1 MKQQLIPIIV
11 GVTGHRDIRHT
22 DADTISV
29 SLTKQFQRIKSCYP
43 SSPIWLLTGLAEGAD
58 RVAATAALEI
68 GGIEIAMVLPLPED
82 DYIQDFSS
90 HSSIQEYASLRDRAT
105 RVYPT
110 FEDLK
115 ARERADYYRRA
126 GEFIALNSQI
136 VIAVWDGVVEQLT
149 ASGTAEILKGGTA
162 DVISMCRRGL
172 RSNGTLALPEPTSII
187 HIMALREQSSVQTV
201 ASNSHS
207 VGRVVTSTGRDIAA
221 STRVN
226 LSLAAIE
233 RFNKLAGAID
243 QQRLMPALTSL
254 LGPSKG
260 TSLTATLYAAADYLA
275 AKMQRER
282 RNGIRVV
289 SLSAGL
295 SVLLHQIYSG
305 VSQLTPWLIAHLVV
319 ALSAVGLFYF
329 YFSGDRRR
337 DARYLDFRAL
347 AEGLRVQF
355 FWKSGGVDENV
366 TDFYFSED
374 SDELEWLRHALRNV
388 QLVSGND
395 LARQSLDDIRTRWL
409 LDQMAY
415 FKKNVGP
422 NARKERFG
430 KVASRVCIGAAV
442 TLTVMT
448 AAAQLLGSEELV
460 LQRLMFGSGLMFL
473 MSGAIKAYCGVMAF
487 GELARRYA
495 IMARIFEIA
504 GERLREATGPNSQS
518 TSGRH
523 QEILLAAGKEALA
536 ENCTW
541 LRSHRARDIE
551 VNLN

>member
-1 MKQQLIPIIV
+1 MKQQLIPILV
-11 GVTGHRDIRHT
+11 GVTGHRDIRSK
-22 DADTISV
+22 DADTITV
-29 SLTKQFQRIKSCYP
+29 SLATQLKVIKARYP
-43 SSPIWLLTGLAEGAD
+43 SSPIRLLTGLAEGAD
-58 RVAATAALEI
+58 RIAATAALEI
-68 GGIEIAMVLPLPED
+68 DGVEIAMVLPLPED
-82 DYIQDFSS
+82 DYIKDFSS
-90 HSSIQEYASLRDRAT
+90 QSSIKEYTYLRNRAT

-110 FEDLK
+110 FVNLNVN
-115 ARERADYYRRA
+115 ERADYYRKA

-136 VIAVWDGVVEQLT
+136 VIAIWDGVFEQLT
-149 ASGTAEILKGGTA
+149 AGGTAEILKGGTA

-187 HIMALREQSSVQTV
+187 HIMALREQSSVDAI

-207 VGRVVTSTGRDIAA
+207 VGRIMSTDDDISA
-221 STRVN
+221 SARVN

-233 RFNKLAGAID
+233 RFNKLAVEID
-243 QQRLMPALTSL
+243 QQRLAPTLTSL

-260 TSLTATLYAAADYLA
+260 TSLTATLYATADFLA

-282 RNGIRVV
+282 RNGIRIV

-337 DARYLDFRAL
+337 DARHLDFRAL
-347 AEGLRVQF
+347 AEGLRVQI

-374 SDELEWLRHALRNV
+374 SDELEWLRHALRNIE
-388 QLVSGND
+388 LESGND
-395 LARQSLDDIRTRWL
+395 LARQSWNDIRERWIV
-409 LDQMAY
+409 DQMVY
-415 FKKNVGP
+415 FKKNVRP
-422 NARKERFG
+422 NAEKERLG
-430 KVASRVCIGAAV
+430 KIASRGCIGAAV
-442 TLTVMT
+442 TFTVMT
-448 AAAQLLGSEELV
+448 AAAQLFSLEDV
-460 LQRLMFGSGLMFL
+460 FLQRLMFCSGLMFL
-473 MSGAIKAYCGVMAF
+473 MAGAIKGYCEVMAF

-504 GERLREATGPNSQS
+504 EERLREVAESDSQS
-518 TSGRH
+518 PSERH
-523 QEILLAAGKEALA
+523 KKIFLAAGKEALA
-536 ENCTW
+536 ENCAW

-551 VNLN
+551 VNIN